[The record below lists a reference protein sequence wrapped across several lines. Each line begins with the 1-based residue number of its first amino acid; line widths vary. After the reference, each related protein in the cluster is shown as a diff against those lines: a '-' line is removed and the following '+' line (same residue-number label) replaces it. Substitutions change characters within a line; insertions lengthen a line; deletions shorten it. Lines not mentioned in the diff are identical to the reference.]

1 MKMHTYLVGRSSF
14 FSMRCTSKVAQTRWR
29 WKDKYKTSLT
39 FVTHGPLTR
48 SMHEQTNLDK
58 ESLGLV
64 VGGGSRRAD
73 PDPSQRVFL
82 AGAGG
87 VLEVGGEQV
96 SP

>member
-1 MKMHTYLVGRSSF
+1 
-14 FSMRCTSKVAQTRWR
+14 
-29 WKDKYKTSLT
+29 
-39 FVTHGPLTR
+39 
-48 SMHEQTNLDK
+48 MHEQTTHLNVDK
-58 ESLGLV
+58 AALGLV
-64 VGGGSRRAD
+64 VGGGYRRAD

>member
-1 MKMHTYLVGRSSF
+1 
-14 FSMRCTSKVAQTRWR
+14 
-29 WKDKYKTSLT
+29 
-39 FVTHGPLTR
+39 
-48 SMHEQTNLDK
+48 MHEQTNLDK

-73 PDPSQRVFL
+73 PDSSQRVFL

-87 VLEVGGEQV
+87 VLEVSGEQV